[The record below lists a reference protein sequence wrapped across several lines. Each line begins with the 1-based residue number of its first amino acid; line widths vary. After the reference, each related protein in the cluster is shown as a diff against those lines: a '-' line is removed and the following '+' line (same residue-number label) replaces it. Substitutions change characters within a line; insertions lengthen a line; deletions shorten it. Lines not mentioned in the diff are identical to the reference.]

1 MRAAAAL
8 SEHPLPAHAVGEV
21 VGEVMERLSGPVDL
35 LCVFVGAGLTGAIED
50 ISNSLRELL
59 QPAAM
64 IGSTACGVLSQ
75 VSEVEHRPAL
85 SIWAATGISASTFRI
100 EAGEFEPMR
109 GWDSLTAKTA
119 VLLTDP
125 FTVPQMELLTRVGE
139 TAPDLLL
146 HGGLASAAN
155 GPGGNRL
162 LLDGA
167 VHDDGA
173 VGVALDGV
181 PMTSVVSQGC
191 RPVGDA
197 FTVTGVER
205 NIVTSL
211 GSQSPLERLQ
221 SIADDADDAERA
233 LLGAGVHIGIV
244 MDEQQD
250 EFVRGDF
257 LIRAVMGADRESG
270 ALAIGAEVPIGTTVQ
285 FQVRDAATAS
295 EDLRLML
302 AEHEAVAALTFTCNG
317 RGAHLFGES
326 GHDAENVHLLTGSG
340 ATAGMF
346 CAGELG
352 PIGGTNQ
359 LHGFTASTLLFG

>member
-1 MRAAAAL
+1 
-8 SEHPLPAHAVGEV
+8 
-21 VGEVMERLSGPVDL
+21 MERLAGPVDL
-35 LCVFVGAGLTGAIED
+35 LVVFVGAGLTGAIED

-59 QPAAM
+59 QPASM

-75 VSEVEHRPAL
+75 ASEVEHRPAL
-85 SIWAATGISASTFRI
+85 SVWAATGLTARTFRI
-100 EAGEFEPMR
+100 EAGEFEPAV
-109 GWDSLTAKTA
+109 GWESLGSDTAI
-119 VLLTDP
+119 LLTDP
-125 FTVPQMELLTRVGE
+125 FSVPQMELLSRSGE
-139 TAPDLLL
+139 VAPNLLL

-167 VHDDGA
+167 IHTDGG
-173 VGVALDGV
+173 VGVALSGV
-181 PMTSVVSQGC
+181 SMTSVVSQGC
-191 RPVGDA
+191 RPVGEA

-205 NIVTSL
+205 NVITSL

-221 SIADDADDAERA
+221 RIADEAEEAEKA
-233 LLGAGVHIGIV
+233 LLASGVHIGIV

-257 LIRAVMGADRESG
+257 LIRAVIGADRESG

-285 FQVRDAATAS
+285 FQVRDAVTAS
-295 EDLRLML
+295 EDLHLML
-302 AEHEAVAALTFTCNG
+302 HEHDAVAALTFTCNG
-317 RGAHLFGES
+317 RGAHLFGTS
-326 GHDAENVHLLTGSG
+326 GHDAEAVHLTTGSG

-359 LHGFTASTLLFG
+359 LHGFTASTLLFS